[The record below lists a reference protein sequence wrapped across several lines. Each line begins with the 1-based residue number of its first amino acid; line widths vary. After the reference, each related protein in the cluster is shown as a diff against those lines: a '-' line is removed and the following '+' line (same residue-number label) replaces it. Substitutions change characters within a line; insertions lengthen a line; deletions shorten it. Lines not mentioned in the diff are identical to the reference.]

1 MHPYLAQ
8 CASGMHASRATQLS
22 VQDQPSFA
30 GSGPA
35 QTTSLA
41 EASQQAE
48 VSQPGTGWL
57 ARHTDAGSHDDASEH
72 DAGLHDAHGAR
83 PCALFQNTSC
93 KRLRHFHVVQP
104 PPSSSCAR
112 GLCMSRV
119 GFVQFGSF
127 FCVADASDKG
137 SPRHGQCLPT
147 CCWLSLLFAA
157 AGCLRASMLCLLLC
171 GLHLLCLLRWLIFAL
186 SPNSFSRSLSLLS
199 CLARSQRR
207 GHLQCAT

>member
-1 MHPYLAQ
+1 LHNVLAVCTLRAPLSYPCRTSHPSLGPVRPKPLRWQ
-8 CASGMHASRATQLS
+8 KPRSKQKSRSQA
-22 VQDQPSFA
+22 PA
-30 GSGPA
+30 GS
-35 QTTSLA
+35 
-41 EASQQAE
+41 
-48 VSQPGTGWL
+48 PGTPTP
-57 ARHTDAGSHDDASEH
+57 APTTTPASTTP
-72 DAGLHDAHGAR
+72 ASTTLTVR

-93 KRLRHFHVVQP
+93 KRLQHFHVVQP

-137 SPRHGQCLPT
+137 SPRHGQCLLT

-157 AGCLRASMLCLLLC
+157 AGSLRASMLCLLLC
-171 GLHLLCLLRWLIFAL
+171 MLHLLCLLRWLIFAL